1 MEAAIHSEA
10 QDTRSPYGGPNPHQ
24 LLPTKKQML
33 FARHIAQIGALVLPW
48 EAQQSRRS
56 RSLWIDA
63 HAQVLS
69 KPRSDLGLPSSK
81 QVAFAER
88 IARIK
93 RRQVP
98 DHCFKDSKVMSL
110 WIDSNK

>member
-10 QDTRSPYGGPNPHQ
+10 QDTQSPYGGPNPHQ

-33 FARHIAQIGALVLPW
+33 FARRIAHTGALVLPW

-56 RSLWIDA
+56 LSLWIDA
-63 HAQVLS
+63 HAQVS
-69 KPRSDLGLPSSK
+69 PKPRSDLGLPSSK

-88 IARIK
+88 IARIE

-98 DHCFKDSKVMSL
+98 NHCFKDSKIMSL
-110 WIDSNK
+110 WIDLNK